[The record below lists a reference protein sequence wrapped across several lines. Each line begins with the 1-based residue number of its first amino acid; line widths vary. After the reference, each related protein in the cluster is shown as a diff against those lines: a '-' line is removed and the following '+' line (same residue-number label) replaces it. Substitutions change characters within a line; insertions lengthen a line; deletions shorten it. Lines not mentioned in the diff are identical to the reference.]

1 MMTYR
6 SKAGALLALT
16 IGGWVM
22 VGSGNAAEEPG
33 LGTVVPEAEMTMFCQ
48 NAVAAKFEVQLD
60 AITTDP
66 PIRREGKLLV
76 LGTVDSDDDD
86 RDTGFDCRFEENGAY
101 LGIIGD
107 PAMND

>member
-1 MMTYR
+1 MVKYQ
-6 SKAGALLALT
+6 SKGVLLTLA
-16 IGGWVM
+16 I
-22 VGSGNAAEEPG
+22 VGCVVARQANAAESGPG
-33 LGTVVPEAEMTMFCQ
+33 TIVPEAEMTMFCQ
-48 NAVAAKFEVQLD
+48 NAAAARFEVQLD

-86 RDTGFDCRFEENGAY
+86 RDTGFDCRFEQNGAY
-101 LGIIGD
+101 LGIIGA